1 MTLYQWCALWALII
15 AVAGGSLPVSA
26 QEAPQAAAAPA
37 APAAAQAAATQA
49 EPASGEAGTNGASA
63 QGTVPAGDPTAEGA
77 GGASPAAP
85 AADIRYRAVP
95 EAAHEEVPLGSVALS
110 PEAEVQVAGP
120 VIWSGGGRRLL
131 HFSLRYKNA
140 GAGELEFMEYGVRL
154 YGAGAQE
161 YKVKLLPKEQP
172 LEPVIPPYSERTIEY
187 YAEVGDGFAL
197 EDAVFRLIRWD
208 FGTAGFQSVLGDLA
222 VPAEYEYAVPAGTR
236 TAVMLDGSRLN
247 AYAGAFFRYPG
258 PGREQG
264 VTAFL
269 HLASAGAAPVKLTGL
284 EAWLELE
291 GRRYPMKDAEA
302 WGELT
307 AGPSGD
313 EPLSAQFDVPV
324 DADWSGA
331 RLWLTRKASE
341 EAGGEI
347 DAPLGSFA
355 LGEPRALAE
364 EKPLAPGGVQIVEA
378 GRLPLEVS
386 VDRVFEHPQGRLN
399 GLSVLLRVKNASKV
413 AVKLPSYEYAL
424 RSGEGKEYGAE
435 PAGLEEETRLQP
447 GEELTVKLEGAL
459 PYSADASKA
468 SVLVK
473 EPAGEEDEEAEG
485 HLLPLA
491 HLALPA
497 PSQEEW
503 TPETAH
509 PLRTKSGT
517 FPSRLISIKR
527 SPHLQEDLLTA
538 EVRVRGESGKAKP
551 LPAMTGYFLLDDST
565 RIEASPVVLSPVGA
579 LRDSDEA
586 SLYWI
591 GRVPFKTKFSGIKLV
606 LEEETG
612 EGGEEEKAATKELA
626 AFRTDGTDAAIPLRK
641 DGGSRRS
648 ALHPGYSAVV
658 KQARSFSGPTGQMAV
673 VLVEQTNAESRSMKL
688 PALPGYFRTPAGGLY
703 LPAQH
708 SEIAGEITPDGS
720 ALVAYWTRLPYGR
733 QADDLQ
739 LVLGEAVV
747 PFGGTPESGEPPAA
761 ADSGADTAAS
771 SSAGDDE
778 EDGSDELYV
787 NPAAYPLP
795 EEPDAKD
802 TLQELVLY
810 PFSLSVTKVE
820 RLNEGGQTSY
830 RLNYTLDRGATY
842 ESHPEGRQVAI
853 EVETEDHHVTTKTYA
868 LGWADGEESGGEGS
882 DVLAT
887 GDRKLTI
894 EQEGTGETT
903 GAYRVRIYEV
913 FQNQRVLLAED
924 EYP

>member
-1 MTLYQWCALWALII
+1 MTLYQRCAFWALIL
-15 AVAGGSLPVSA
+15 AVAGGSLQASGP
-26 QEAPQAAAAPA
+26 AAAAQTT
-37 APAAAQAAATQA
+37 APAA
-49 EPASGEAGTNGASA
+49 ESA
-63 QGTVPAGDPTAEGA
+63 
-77 GGASPAAP
+77 GASPDLSTSGAAEAGADTAREGAEAAAAGTDGGRAFAP
-85 AADIRYRAVP
+85 APDIRYR
-95 EAAHEEVPLGSVALS
+95 EAPAASREAQPVGSMALS
-110 PEAEVQVAGP
+110 PEAEVQVSAP
-120 VIWSGGGRRLL
+120 VLWSGGGRRLL

-140 GAGELEFMEYGVRL
+140 GAKELEFMEYGVRL

-161 YKVKLLPKEQP
+161 YKVKLLPKETE

-187 YAEVGDGFAL
+187 YAEVGDGFTL

-208 FGTAGFQSVLGDLA
+208 FGTAGFQSVLGDLT
-222 VPAEYEYAVPAGTR
+222 VPADYTYAVPADTG
-236 TAVMLDGSRLN
+236 TAVLLDGSRLT
-247 AYAGAFFRYPG
+247 AYAGQLFRYPG
-258 PGREQG
+258 AGRKQG

-269 HLASAGAAPVKLTGL
+269 HLAAAGQTPVKLTGL

-291 GRRYPMKDAEA
+291 GQRYPMKNGEA

-307 AGPSGD
+307 AGPAGD
-313 EPLSAQFDVPV
+313 EPLAAQFDVPA
-324 DADWSGA
+324 DADWNGA

-364 EKPLAPGGVQIVEA
+364 EKPLAPGSVQTVEKD
-378 GRLPLEVS
+378 RLPLEVS

-399 GLSVLLRVKNASKV
+399 GLSVQLRVKNASKV
-413 AVKLPSYEYAL
+413 ALKLPAYKYTL
-424 RSGEGKEYGAE
+424 RSAEGREYGAE
-435 PAGLEEETRLQP
+435 PAGLEEETQLQP

-459 PYSADASKA
+459 PYSTDASQA
-468 SVLVK
+468 SVLLK
-473 EPAGEEDEEAEG
+473 EAGDTEEDDAEG

-497 PSQEEW
+497 PAQEEW
-503 TPETAH
+503 VPETAY

-517 FPSRLISIKR
+517 FPSRLMSIKR
-527 SPHLQEDLLTA
+527 GPHLQEDLLTA
-538 EVRVRGESGKAKP
+538 EVRIRGENAKAKA
-551 LPAMTGYFLLDDST
+551 LPEMTGYFLLDEAT

-586 SLYWI
+586 SVYWI

-606 LEEETG
+606 LEEETA
-612 EGGEEEKAATKELA
+612 EGGEDEKAATKELA
-626 AFRTDGTDAAIPLRK
+626 VYRAEGTDTAIPLRR
-641 DGGSRRS
+641 DGGTRTS
-648 ALHPGYSAVV
+648 ALHPGYSAAV
-658 KQARSFSGPTGQMAV
+658 KQARSFSGPTGQLAV
-673 VLVEQTNAESRSMKL
+673 VLVEQTNAESRSMK
-688 PALPGYFRTPAGGLY
+688 PPVLPGYFRTPAGGLY

-708 SEIAGEITPDGS
+708 SEISGDITPDGR

-747 PFGGTPESGEPPAA
+747 PFGGSPEDGEQAASADAGTDPAA
-761 ADSGADTAAS
+761 A

-778 EDGSDELYV
+778 DSPGEELYV

-795 EEPDAKD
+795 EEQNAKD

-810 PFSLSVTKVE
+810 PFSLSLTKVE

-830 RLNYTLDRGATY
+830 RVNYTLDRGATY
-842 ESHPEGRQVAI
+842 ESHPEGRQVTI
-853 EVETEDHHVTTKTYA
+853 EVETEDHHVTSKTYA
-868 LGWADGEESGGEGS
+868 LGWADGEDSGGEGG

-887 GDRKLTI
+887 GERKLTI

-903 GAYRVRIYEV
+903 GAYTVRVYEV
-913 FQNQRVLLAED
+913 FQNQRVLLAQD
-924 EYP
+924 QYP